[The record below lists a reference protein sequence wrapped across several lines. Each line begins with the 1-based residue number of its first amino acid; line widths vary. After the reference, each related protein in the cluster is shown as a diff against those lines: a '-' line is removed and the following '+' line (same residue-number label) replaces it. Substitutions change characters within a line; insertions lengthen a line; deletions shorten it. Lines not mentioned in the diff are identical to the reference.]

1 MKARAIGPAL
11 FRCASPLLYRFEE
24 RFDIESR
31 AQDCSEDVTGVRA
44 ALTLGPLPEGG
55 FEELTRASVPWFGP
69 HPTPFP
75 EGDGEDVERS
85 LRDGDADADGDGD
98 GDADADGDVD
108 GDVDGDGDG
117 DADVDGDVDDDRVA
131 SRTCAA
137 EPISL

>member
-44 ALTLGPLPEGG
+44 ALALGPLPEGG
-55 FEELTRASVPWFGP
+55 FEELTRASVPWFG
-69 HPTPFP
+69 
-75 EGDGEDVERS
+75 
-85 LRDGDADADGDGD
+85 DADADGDGD
-98 GDADADGDVD
+98 ADADADGDVD